1 MSLGPAGKSACAT
14 DRRTHLGSAMKL
26 NITIDGKTYEV
37 EVDAAEPESP
47 ATMSHNLGG
56 LNIGPAP
63 LRVPAGAAPAAP
75 PADSKPVNEEKVCR
89 SPVSGIVVRVAAQV
103 GQSLQTGDILLV
115 LEAMKM
121 ETNITA
127 PWAGKIAAIGVKQG
141 DGVQAGQIVLE
152 FE

>member
-1 MSLGPAGKSACAT
+1 
-14 DRRTHLGSAMKL
+14 MKL

-37 EVDAAEPESP
+37 EVDATEPESP
-47 ATMSHNLGG
+47 AALPHNLGG
-56 LNIGPAP
+56 LNIGSAP
-63 LRVPAGAAPAAP
+63 LRVPAAAAPAAP
-75 PADSKPVNEEKVCR
+75 PAETKPVNEEKVCR
-89 SPVSGIVVRVAAQV
+89 SPVSGIVVQVPTQV

-127 PWAGKIAAIGVKQG
+127 PFAGKIAAIRVNQG
-141 DGVQAGQIVLE
+141 DGVQAGQVVVE

>member
-1 MSLGPAGKSACAT
+1 
-14 DRRTHLGSAMKL
+14 MKL

-37 EVDAAEPESP
+37 EVDATEAESP
-47 ATMSHNLGG
+47 AALPHNLGG
-56 LNIGPAP
+56 LNIGSAP
-63 LRVPAGAAPAAP
+63 LRVPAAAAPAPP
-75 PADSKPVNEEKVCR
+75 PAETKPVNEEKVCR
-89 SPVSGIVVRVAAQV
+89 SPVSGIVVQVPTQV

-127 PWAGKIAAIGVKQG
+127 PFAGKIAAIRANQG
-141 DGVQAGQIVLE
+141 ESVQAGQVVVE